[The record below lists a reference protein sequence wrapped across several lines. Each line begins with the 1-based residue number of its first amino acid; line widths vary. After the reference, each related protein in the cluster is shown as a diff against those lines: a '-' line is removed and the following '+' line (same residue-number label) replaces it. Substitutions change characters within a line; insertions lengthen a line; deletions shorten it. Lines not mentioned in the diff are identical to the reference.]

1 MKTHSQ
7 QLQDWID
14 NEKTKGLVDFKFTL
28 HPFADR
34 KEMTVDSIAKE
45 LLEMVHAPTIPDPEL
60 F

>member
-1 MKTHSQ
+1 MKTYSQ

-28 HPFADR
+28 NPFVD
-34 KEMTVDSIAKE
+34 KTQMTVDSVAKE
-45 LLEMVHAPTIPDPEL
+45 LLEMIHAPTIPDQEL